1 MKLSD
6 VIALIGAGYS
16 KAEIDAMESGEAAQP
31 TETPKQETAAEV
43 KEDPKPETK
52 PDTTEAL
59 LNAINNLTAI
69 VQKNNVRDSRQPAEV
84 ETPKDVMKEADD
96 TLLQL
101 YNS

>member
-43 KEDPKPETK
+43 KEDPKP
-52 PDTTEAL
+52 DTTEAL

-84 ETPKDVMKEADD
+84 ETPKDVMKEADE

>member
-16 KAEIDAMESGEAAQP
+16 KAEIDAMESGEAATA

-43 KEDPKPETK
+43 KTETKEDPKTDPN
-52 PDTTEAL
+52 EAL

-84 ETPKDVMKEADD
+84 ETPKDIMKEADEV
-96 TLLQL
+96 LLNL
-101 YNS
+101 YNN

>member
-16 KAEIDAMESGEAAQP
+16 KAEIDAMESGEAAQ

-43 KEDPKPETK
+43 KEDPKPEQK